1 MIFVI
6 AFVVGALWGVRT
18 AHKRKGNR
26 MDMAQYAVGYGIV
39 CAVLTL
45 FVFIALD
52 QLA

>member
-6 AFVVGALWGVRT
+6 AFVVGALWGARM
-18 AHKRKGNR
+18 ARKRKGNR

-39 CAVLTL
+39 FVVVAL